1 MTLEER
7 PRLDDVQQGL
17 EPALAAHTAA
27 GRVADA
33 PPRAAHGISP
43 GRQALR
49 RLVRNRF
56 AVLGALLLVL
66 VFIACFVVPTVL
78 GLDPTSVNPADH
90 HRPPSREHWFGTD
103 NVGRDYLARVLIGG
117 QTSLLV
123 GLAATLASV
132 TVGVFVGA
140 VAGYFGG
147 RLDEVMMRL
156 VDFLYGIPYMF
167 LVILIMLMFSE
178 TARGEA
184 LPVFI
189 ALGLVQWLTMARVV
203 RGQVL
208 TLRRREFVLA
218 ARLLGASDLR
228 IIALHI
234 LPNIAGIILVYA
246 TLTVPAVIILES
258 FLSFLG
264 LGVKLSWGQLVAE
277 AVGVVNPIQSF
288 WWLLLWPSALL
299 ALTLFSLNYL
309 GDGLRDALDP
319 KTRATDNR

>member
-1 MTLEER
+1 MS
-7 PRLDDVQQGL
+7 G
-17 EPALAAHTAA
+17 PAP
-27 GRVADA
+27 GSA
-33 PPRAAHGISP
+33 PPGPAGLSP
-43 GRQALR
+43 GQQALR
-49 RLVRNRF
+49 RLRRNRF
-56 AVLGALLLVL
+56 ALLGAALLLAI
-66 VFIACFVVPTVL
+66 FAACFLIPPL
-78 GLDPTSVNPADH
+78 WGLDPISVQPALRH
-90 HRPPSREHWFGTD
+90 QPPSWQHLFGTD

-132 TVGVFVGA
+132 TVGVAVGA
-140 VAGYFGG
+140 IAGYFGG
-147 RLDEVMMRL
+147 RVDEVLMRL

-184 LPVFI
+184 LPVFL

-208 TLRRREFVLA
+208 SLRRREFVLA
-218 ARLLGASDLR
+218 ARLIGASDAR
-228 IIALHI
+228 VIALHI
-234 LPNIAGIILVYA
+234 LPNAAGVILVYA

-277 AVGVVNPIQSF
+277 AVSVVNPVRSF
-288 WWLLLWPSALL
+288 WWLLWWPGALL
-299 ALTLFSLNYL
+299 ALTLLSLNYL

-319 KTRATDNR
+319 KTRAALK

>member
-1 MTLEER
+1 MTDSSLARAGAAAPLHQPEL
-7 PRLDDVQQGL
+7 PLPPAGL
-17 EPALAAHTAA
+17 
-27 GRVADA
+27 
-33 PPRAAHGISP
+33 SP
-43 GRQALR
+43 GRQAWR
-49 RLVRNRF
+49 RLRRNRF
-56 AVLGALLLVL
+56 AIIGAVSLVIIMLL
-66 VFIACFVVPTVL
+66 CFALPALL
-78 GLDPTSVNPADH
+78 GLDPISVNPTRH
-90 HRPPSREHWFGTD
+90 HEPPSWEHLFGTD
-103 NVGRDYLARVLIGG
+103 NVGRDYFARVLIGG

-132 TVGVFVGA
+132 TVGVFVGSA
-140 VAGYFGG
+140 AGYFGG
-147 RLDEVMMRL
+147 RLDEVLMRL

-167 LVILIMLMFSE
+167 LVILVMLMFSE

-208 TLRRREFVLA
+208 SLRRREFVLA
-218 ARLLGASDLR
+218 ARLLGATDTR
-228 IIALHI
+228 VIALHI
-234 LPNIAGIILVYA
+234 LPNIAGVILVYA

-277 AVGVVNPIQSF
+277 AVSVVNPIRSF
-288 WWLLLWPSALL
+288 WWLLFWPSSLL

-319 KTRATDNR
+319 KTRATGGQ